1 MYDVIVVGGRCA
13 GSPLAMQL
21 ARQGHRVLV
30 VDRASFPSDT
40 VSTHYIHQAGLL
52 RLKEWGLLDE
62 IIAAKTPALRKMHY
76 SYRGIELNGFAEPV
90 DGVDAVYCPRRTVLD
105 EILVNAARRAGA
117 EVIEGFTVTDVVVSE
132 GRVTGIR
139 GREGDGPENEFS
151 ATIVVGADGFHS
163 TVAKKVGAELYNV
176 RPAAGFVYYSY
187 YSGLES
193 WGLHH
198 KNGFNEKWFG
208 TWPTNGDVSMV
219 AIIGAKRHLKEFRQD
234 VEANFQAVIDD
245 VSPEMGEQL
254 RDLGTRVEDFRPM
267 RYPDNYYRR
276 AYGPGWALVGDAGY
290 HKDPY
295 TGWGITDSF
304 LHGELLAERIHQGL
318 AGERPMEEA
327 LAEYNKLRDEE
338 SAGVYDFTTTL
349 GELTELPPFFK
360 ATMSAMS
367 KSQEW
372 TNKMLGLIGGIVPD
386 YEIYAPD
393 ALERLYDDA
402 GVPESERIYDP
413 AAG

>member
-13 GSPLAMQL
+13 GSPLAMHL

-76 SYRGIELNGFAEPV
+76 SYRGIELNGFAEPI

-117 EVIEGFTVTDVVVSE
+117 EVVEGFTVTDVVVSD

-139 GREGDGPENEFS
+139 GREGDGPEHEFR

-208 TWPTNGDVSMV
+208 TWPTNGDVNMV

-254 RDLGTRVEDFRPM
+254 RDQGRRVEDFRPM

-304 LHGELLAERIHQGL
+304 LHGELLAERIHEGL
-318 AGERPMEEA
+318 AGQRPMEEA

-372 TNKMLGLIGGIVPD
+372 TDKMLGLIGGIVPD

-393 ALERLYDDA
+393 ALERLYDAA
-402 GVPESERIYDP
+402 GVPEAERIYDP
-413 AAG
+413 AG